1 MADEPFNA
9 FVVAHGGALLRFAYL
24 LCRDRARA
32 EDLVQESLLKAL
44 RRWREH
50 ELPEQPEAYVRRI
63 VVNEYLG
70 WKRRRAS
77 AELVGL
83 TDDDATQAD
92 GSDAQAERDLMWRL
106 LGSLPPRSRVVL
118 VLRYY
123 EQLPDQEIAEHLG
136 CAPGTVRSLA
146 ARAFAT
152 LRTDPQLAELQLGPT
167 STKEA

>member
-1 MADEPFNA
+1 MADEQFDA
-9 FVVAHGGALLRFAYL
+9 FVAAHGSRLLRFAFL
-24 LCRDRARA
+24 LCRDRSRA

-50 ELPEQPEAYVRRI
+50 EIPEQPEAYLRRV

-77 AELVGL
+77 TERVGL
-83 TDDDATQAD
+83 VDEDVTETDRT
-92 GSDAQAERDLMWRL
+92 DAQAERDLMWRL

-123 EQLPDQEIAEHLG
+123 EQLPDREIAEHLG
-136 CAPGTVRSLA
+136 CAEATVRSLA
-146 ARAFAT
+146 ARAFAA

-167 STKEA
+167 TTRES